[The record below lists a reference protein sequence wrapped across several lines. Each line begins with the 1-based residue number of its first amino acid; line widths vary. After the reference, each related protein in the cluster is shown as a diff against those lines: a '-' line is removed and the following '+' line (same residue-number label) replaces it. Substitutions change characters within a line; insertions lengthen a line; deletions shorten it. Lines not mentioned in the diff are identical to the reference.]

1 MRHSFKLVSGSSAV
15 QVVDDGV
22 TFVGVFR
29 ILVSC
34 WLIQIETDF
43 RLIRFGKERQ
53 ALEFRIDLSVRRRLV
68 LPMELQQ
75 MLVVVAGVGQFEL
88 DAREDDVR
96 SSQDHER

>member
-22 TFVGVFR
+22 TFV
-29 ILVSC
+29 
-34 WLIQIETDF
+34 
-43 RLIRFGKERQ
+43 GKERQ

-96 SSQDHER
+96 SSQDYER